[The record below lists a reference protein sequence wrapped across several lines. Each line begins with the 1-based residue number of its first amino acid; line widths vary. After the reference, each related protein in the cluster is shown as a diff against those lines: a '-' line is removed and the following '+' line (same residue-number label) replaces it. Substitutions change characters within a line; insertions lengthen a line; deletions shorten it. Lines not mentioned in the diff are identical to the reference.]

1 MSSTS
6 SISSPIVS
14 ASRPSQSIGVE
25 GSSEIEPP
33 CDGTSPSELTH
44 RFAST
49 PANCRLACFRCVMG
63 FVGLMLRQNRSRSV
77 PPAQLKNSDSL
88 STHSAICV
96 SCARVNFELPLPFC
110 AHCEP
115 QKPTVRGQL
124 SPHSI
129 SVIVTEHSLL
139 LT

>member
-49 PANCRLACFRCVMG
+49 PANCRLAC
-63 FVGLMLRQNRSRSV
+63 
-77 PPAQLKNSDSL
+77 
-88 STHSAICV
+88 V

-139 LT
+139 LTQPEATSVITSEYVPAPTLMQRVVAPVLQS